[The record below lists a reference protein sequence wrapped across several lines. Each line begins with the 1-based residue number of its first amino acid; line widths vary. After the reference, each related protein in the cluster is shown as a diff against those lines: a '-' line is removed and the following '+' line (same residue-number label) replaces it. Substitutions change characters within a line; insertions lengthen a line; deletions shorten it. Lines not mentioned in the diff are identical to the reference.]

1 MSELAINIAP
11 NVAGVIGTIM
21 STILNILGGILL
33 FIGFYYMAKTTHR
46 MVSRK

>member
-11 NVAGVIGTIM
+11 TMAGFIGKIM

-33 FIGFYYMAKTTHR
+33 FIGFYYMAKATYQMILR
-46 MVSRK
+46 R